1 VEGTV
6 NVYEKNLGISPQTL
20 SDNIENV
27 VGIERTSVVM
37 PAVVE
42 PAPAVVGRG
51 GHLSSKYQDRL
62 SIKNVENDER
72 GLIYRKDED
81 NRSLLPRKDR
91 GEAFSLANSPCS
103 PCIRHWLRG
112 DI

>member
-1 VEGTV
+1 MEGIV

-72 GLIYRKDED
+72 GLISGKTRTIDPYCHERTEG
-81 NRSLLPRKDR
+81 RPSV
-91 GEAFSLANSPCS
+91 
-103 PCIRHWLRG
+103 LRTHHVHHVSG
-112 DI
+112 TG